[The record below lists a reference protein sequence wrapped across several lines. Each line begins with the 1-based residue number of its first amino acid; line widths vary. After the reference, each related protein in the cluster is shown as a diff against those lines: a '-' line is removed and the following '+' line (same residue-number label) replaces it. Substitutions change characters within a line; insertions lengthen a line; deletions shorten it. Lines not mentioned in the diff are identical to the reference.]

1 MTDPKIEAAVKRL
14 CKRARWSTAGSHAA
28 AIEAEL
34 LAARA
39 DGAREAFEAAVFVIE
54 RTSGIVEAA
63 HKLKVMRGKYAA
75 RAAEREEKP

>member
-34 LAARA
+34 LAARD
-39 DGAREAFEAAVFVIE
+39 DGAREAVDDQRLARFLIE
-54 RTSGIVEAA
+54 RGHHSVVVDD
-63 HKLKVMRGKYAA
+63 LRSYFAA
-75 RAAEREEKP
+75 RAAERETGE